1 MYQFTINNK
10 SINQFISLLAMLMI
24 TTVSMAQSSIKLL
37 DEKTH
42 TAIVG
47 ATYRYGEQTGVSDEM
62 GVIALDIKENQTL
75 LLSHL
80 MYGDWEL
87 SAREVQA
94 AAGMG
99 VIYKVERLNDIQPVT
114 VVALRGN
121 KGLNDGM
128 VVDNIAKMNHDAGAV
143 LSQNVGI
150 STIKKS
156 GNYGFDPVLRGFKYD
171 RLNIVINGTQAAS
184 AACPNRMDP
193 PTSQMTTNMMEGI
206 EIMKGPHS
214 LRYGPAFGGTINFKT
229 AKMKFS
235 DQIDYF
241 GRASTNYESNGGIL
255 RGEGMIGLR
264 SKVYEAKF
272 FGSWSQ
278 GDDYKDGEGVV
289 LPSSFNRGSF
299 GADFGLK
306 ISGNQTMKLSATH
319 NFAKDVLFPALR
331 MDLRSDDTWMFNG
344 AHHIYFDKRSLTT
357 WTTTVY
363 STTVNHVMDNLGKN
377 LSPRKLNAVTNA
389 HTRNYGGRTEGIW
402 KFDNKKLYIGA
413 DYRLEMEEGSRVRDM
428 LLGPAAGKSFT
439 DNVWQNSR
447 ISKLAVFGEYHLPT
461 DFMNWVVSARL
472 EMNHAQADDLS
483 DEFIGVYPDNTIA
496 QLNPSFSVGGSKVLE
511 NGLVTGIWLGR
522 AQRSGGIMERYI
534 NFLAAGQDP
543 YELLGNPLLDP
554 EANNQI
560 DVKIGY
566 RGKKSVLDVSLFA
579 AYMTDYISAEI
590 REDLSPKLPTS
601 PGVRQF
607 VNIDKARMYGF
618 EVSWAQLL
626 WKGIQQ
632 KVSLAYTNGED
643 LVINQPLPEIAPMD
657 LRYTLLGHFLDDKL
671 EAEASF
677 RYVWAQNRVSVA
689 YKEGTS
695 PAFSLIDIKAGYQ
708 IGQYLQFSAGVQNLL
723 DVAYYEHLSRVIKA
737 MDNRPLYAP
746 GRNVFAAL
754 TVKF

>member
-1 MYQFTINNK
+1 MYNFTIKN
-10 SINQFISLLAMLMI
+10 INQFILLIAMLVISNI
-24 TTVSMAQSSIKLL
+24 TVAQSSIKLQ

-42 TAIVG
+42 TAIIG
-47 ATYRYGEQTGVSDEM
+47 ATYHYGDQMGISDEM
-62 GVIALDIKENQTL
+62 GIIVLDVKDNQTL
-75 LLSHL
+75 VLSHL
-80 MYGDWEL
+80 MYGDWSL
-87 SAREVQA
+87 TASEVEEA
-94 AAGMG
+94 ANVG
-99 VIYKVERLNDIQPVT
+99 VIYRVERVNDIQPVT

-121 KGLNDGM
+121 KGVNDGM
-128 VVDNIAKMNHDAGAV
+128 VVDNIAKMNHDAGAI

-214 LRYGPAFGGTINFKT
+214 LRFGPAFGGTINFKT

-235 DQIDYF
+235 DKTDYF

-255 RGEGMIGLR
+255 RGEAMIGMR
-264 SKVYEAKF
+264 GKRYEAKL

-278 GDDYKDGEGVV
+278 GDDYTDGEGVV
-289 LPSSFNRGSF
+289 IPSSFNRGSI
-299 GADFGLK
+299 GADLGLK
-306 ISGNQTMKLSATH
+306 ISNNQSMKVSATH
-319 NFAKDVLFPALR
+319 NFASDVLFPALR

-344 AHHIYFDKRSLTT
+344 EHNIYFDHRALTT
-357 WTTTVY
+357 WNTTVY
-363 STTVNHVMDNLGKN
+363 ATTVDHVMDNLSKK
-377 LSPRKLNAVTNA
+377 LDPRKLNAVTNA
-389 HTRNYGGRTEGIW
+389 YTRNYGGRTEGVW

-413 DYRLEMEEGSRVRDM
+413 DYRLETAKGSRVRDM

-439 DNVWQNSR
+439 DNVWQKSS

-461 DFMNWVVSARL
+461 DFMNWVVAARL
-472 EMNHAQADDLS
+472 EMNHAQANDLS
-483 DEFIGVYPDNTIA
+483 DEFVGVYPKNDVS
-496 QLNPSFSVGGSKVLE
+496 QMNPSFSIGGSKILE

-522 AQRSGGIMERYI
+522 AQRSGGVLERYI

-554 EANNQI
+554 EANNQV
-560 DVKIGY
+560 DFKIGY
-566 RGKKSVLDVSLFA
+566 RGNKSVLDVNLFA
-579 AYMTDYISAEI
+579 SYMTDYISAEI

-618 EVSWAQLL
+618 EIAWSQLL

-643 LVINQPLPEIAPMD
+643 LVINQPLPEIAPMEM
-657 LRYTLLGHFLDDKL
+657 RYTLLGRFLDDKL
-671 EAEASF
+671 ETEASF
-677 RYVWAQNRVSVA
+677 RYVWAQDRVSTV
-689 YKEGTS
+689 YKEGAS

-708 IGQYLQFSAGVQNLL
+708 IGKYLQCSVGVQNLL